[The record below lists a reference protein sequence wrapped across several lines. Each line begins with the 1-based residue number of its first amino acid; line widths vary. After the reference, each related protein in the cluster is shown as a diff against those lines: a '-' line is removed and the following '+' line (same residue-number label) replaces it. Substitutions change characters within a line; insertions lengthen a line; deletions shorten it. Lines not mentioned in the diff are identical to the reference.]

1 MKAATINEL
10 KQELL
15 NEKQEKLVELCVRLA
30 RFKKEN
36 KELLTY
42 LLFEAND
49 TSAYITSVKKE
60 IDSQYETINK
70 SNVYF
75 IKKTLRKI
83 LRITNKYIRY
93 SNMEIVET
101 ETLIHFCQK
110 LKETGSTILDN
121 QVIANIYTAQL
132 KRITKAIGTMH
143 EDLQY
148 DYRKDLNQL
157 SHSE

>member
-15 NEKQEKLVELCVRLA
+15 NETPAKLAELCIRLA

-42 LLFEAND
+42 LLFEAHD
-49 TSAYITSVKKE
+49 TNGYIASVKKE
-60 IDSQYETINK
+60 MDIQFETINK

-75 IKKTLRKI
+75 VKKTLRKI
-83 LRITNKYIRY
+83 LRITNKFIRY
-93 SNMEIVET
+93 SGSEIVET
-101 ETLIHFCQK
+101 ELLMYFCELVKTLDI
-110 LKETGSTILDN
+110 SIN
-121 QVIANIYTAQL
+121 SNPVIFNIYQNQL
-132 KRITKAIGTMH
+132 KKINKAIGSMH

-148 DYRKDLNQL
+148 DYLKQL
-157 SHSE
+157 KSISN

>member
-15 NEKQEKLVELCVRLA
+15 NEKPVKLIELCIRLA

-42 LLFEAND
+42 LLFEAHD
-49 TSAYITSVKKE
+49 SEAYIKSVKQE
-60 IDSQYETINK
+60 MDSNFDTINK

-75 IKKTLRKI
+75 VKKTLRKI
-83 LRITNKYIRY
+83 LRITNKFIRY
-93 SNMEIVET
+93 SGSDIVAVEL
-101 ETLIHFCQK
+101 LIHFCK
-110 LKETGSTILDN
+110 TVRTMDRSITTTP
-121 QVIANIYTAQL
+121 VIVNLYQNQL
-132 KRITKAIGTMH
+132 KKINKAIAAMH

-148 DYRKDLNQL
+148 DYLKDVKDISN
-157 SHSE
+157 

>member
-10 KQELL
+10 KQELQ
-15 NEKQEKLVELCVRLA
+15 NITPVKITELCLRLA

-42 LLFEAND
+42 LLFEAHD
-49 TSAYITSVKKE
+49 TTAYIENVKAAMDDQFE
-60 IDSQYETINK
+60 DINK

-83 LRITNKYIRY
+83 LRTANKYSRY
-93 SNMEIVET
+93 SGLANVEIE
-101 ETLIHFCQK
+101 LLLYFCTRM
-110 LKETGSTILDN
+110 KELNIPINKNPVLT
-121 QVIANIYTAQL
+121 NIYTNQL
-132 KRITKAIGTMH
+132 KKITKTVAILH

-148 DYRKDLNQL
+148 DYLREINKL
-157 SHSE
+157 

>member
-15 NEKQEKLVELCVRLA
+15 TENSARLVELCLRLA

-42 LLFEAND
+42 LLFEAHD
-49 TSAYITSVKKE
+49 MPAYITSVKE
-60 IDSQYETINK
+60 VMSDQFAEINK

-75 IKKTLRKI
+75 VKKTLRKI
-83 LRITNKYIRY
+83 LRTANKYIRY
-93 SNMEIVET
+93 SGSSIVEI
-101 ETLIHFCQK
+101 EVLMFFCSTM
-110 LKETGSTILDN
+110 KELGVSIEKNPVLT
-121 QVIANIYTAQL
+121 NIYLAQL
-132 KRITKAIGTMH
+132 KKIHKAVGTLH

-148 DYRKDLNQL
+148 DYRREIDQL
-157 SHSE
+157 